1 MLPNSIKEIPVVD
14 SDASIENVSTPTLL
28 KEWAIYG
35 ISEEDLLQVNE
46 CEKYEGTAVISN
58 SNPSQIL

>member
-14 SDASIENVSTPTLL
+14 SDASIENVSTTTLL

-35 ISEEDLLQVNE
+35 ISEENLLQTDE
-46 CEKYEGTAVISN
+46 SEKYEGTTVISN
-58 SNPSQIL
+58 ANPSQIV

>member
-14 SDASIENVSTPTLL
+14 SDASIENLSAPTLL

-35 ISEEDLLQVNE
+35 ISEEDLLQINE
-46 CEKYEGTAVISN
+46 CEKYEGTTIISN
-58 SNPSQIL
+58 SNLSQIL